1 MSLNTLP
8 TEFKDL
14 EAYSEWSLEHRRDR
28 FHKRLNSP
36 MEKITAF
43 YNAMVPRI
51 DGAVK
56 YLNSKPLAALDESEK
71 RLLAMCLSLIE
82 VSRCIERWDAPDS
95 GAFGA
100 DKLVIEL

>member
-1 MSLNTLP
+1 MNVATLP
-8 TEFKDL
+8 AEFNDL
-14 EAYSEWSLEHRRDR
+14 EAYSEWALEQRRDR
-28 FHKRLNSP
+28 FHKRLSSS

-56 YLNSKPLAALDESEK
+56 YLNSKPLAALNESEK

-100 DKLVIEL
+100 DKLIIEL

>member
-1 MSLNTLP
+1 MSTNVLP
-8 TEFKDL
+8 NEFKDL
-14 EAYSEWSLEHRRDR
+14 EAYSEWSLEHRKDR

-51 DGAVK
+51 DSAVK
-56 YLNSKPLAALDESEK
+56 YLNQKPLADLNKPEK
-71 RLLAMCLSLIE
+71 NLLAMCLSLIE

>member
-1 MSLNTLP
+1 MSANTLP
-8 TEFKDL
+8 TDFNDL
-14 EAYSEWSLEHRRDR
+14 EAYAEWSLEHRQDR
-28 FHKRLNSP
+28 FKKRLNSP

>member
-1 MSLNTLP
+1 MSINTLP
-8 TEFKDL
+8 AEFKDL
-14 EAYSEWSLEHRRDR
+14 EAYSEWSLEHRRER
-28 FHKRLNSP
+28 FQKRLNSP

-51 DGAVK
+51 DSAVK
-56 YLNSKPLAALDESEK
+56 YLNSKPLAALDASEK

-100 DKLVIEL
+100 DKLVIDL